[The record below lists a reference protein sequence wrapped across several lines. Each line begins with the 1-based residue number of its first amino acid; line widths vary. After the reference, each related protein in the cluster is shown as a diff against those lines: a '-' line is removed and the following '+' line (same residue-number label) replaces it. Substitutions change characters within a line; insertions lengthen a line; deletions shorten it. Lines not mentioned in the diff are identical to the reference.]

1 MIIARNLRMQS
12 SKPFTVKM
20 GSRRNFLLQR
30 HLNKMGLLKERIV
43 LFKKWL
49 RWFSSTRISL
59 KSFGEKSWTHYVI
72 LEIEFSFE
80 RVPRKPHIR
89 YGMKRSLKWN
99 TFRYLVAN
107 ISFSMIEKILG
118 SLMPRMMKEFSLG
131 TLWIAG
137 HIKCSTKGPRR
148 LWNQ

>member
-1 MIIARNLRMQS
+1 MGKNLRMQNLN
-12 SKPFTVKM
+12 PFVMKM
-20 GSRRNFLLQR
+20 ESRRNFLLQR
-30 HLNKMGLLKERIV
+30 HLNKMGLLKEKIV
-43 LFKKWL
+43 SFNKCLEWC
-49 RWFSSTRISL
+49 SSTRISL

-99 TFRYLVAN
+99 TFRYLVVN

-131 TLWIAG
+131 TLWIVG
-137 HIKCSTKGPRR
+137 HIECSTKGPRR